1 MKLKKYEQF
10 FRAVFSCFQGKKDFF
25 FKYCSDRTKKF
36 HNMYRFYE
44 KNSIFFVKKKNNIS
58 ENISTNF
65 FFIFHADH
73 SNADWMFLITIKVF
87 LITLKIKENHLF
99 PLYVHGLNEML
110 NEREYYMR
118 KKHKIVFVVF
128 DSLITLYILC
138 FTAFV
143 FIQKIAMRKCVKN
156 IP

>member
-1 MKLKKYEQF
+1 M
-10 FRAVFSCFQGKKDFF
+10 RAVFSCFQRKFSLSNIAACTLKSFIIFFSFVEKNFSEKEEYSFRKDFNLL
-25 FKYCSDRTKKF
+25 Y
-36 HNMYRFYE
+36 
-44 KNSIFFVKKKNNIS
+44 I
-58 ENISTNF
+58 

-73 SNADWMFLITIKVF
+73 PNADWMFLITIKVF

-99 PLYVHGLNEML
+99 PLYIHGLNEML

>member
-1 MKLKKYEQF
+1 MTKSSPSIWHLLNNVKLTVKI
-10 FRAVFSCFQGKKDFF
+10 SW
-25 FKYCSDRTKKF
+25 
-36 HNMYRFYE
+36 
-44 KNSIFFVKKKNNIS
+44 FFVVFF
-58 ENISTNF
+58 ENMNFIRKFLFCLWKRRIIFQKIYQPIF

-73 SNADWMFLITIKVF
+73 PNADWMFLITIKVF

>member
-1 MKLKKYEQF
+1 MSLL
-10 FRAVFSCFQGKKDFF
+10 R
-25 FKYCSDRTKKF
+25 
-36 HNMYRFYE
+36 
-44 KNSIFFVKKKNNIS
+44 KKNWKRRILFQKRFQP
-58 ENISTNF
+58 IVY

-73 SNADWMFLITIKVF
+73 PNADWMFLITIKVF

-138 FTAFV
+138 FIAFV
-143 FIQKIAMRKCVKN
+143 FYSKKSYEKMCNEQSIKDVFLLLFIFNFCQLLTPFLFSNVAVIWL
-156 IP
+156 I